1 LEDEIMVVR
10 LSGTQPQG
18 PKHLETLE
26 NKTVLGSQ
34 NKIGLKSGNTANRTT
49 YPVEGENYL
58 NTETG
63 SLEIFK
69 NSVWTSLIL
78 LPDTVT
84 NLLATNQGIN
94 RPYNNGQVSLLFEP
108 GVVAGTSY
116 TSTSNPGAITTTS
129 SSIPMIITGL
139 QSNTAYTFS
148 VVASSP
154 QGVSQ
159 PSLSSNSITVTT
171 VPQSPTIGT
180 ATPGDLS
187 ATVSFTPGA
196 TGGSAITSHTITA
209 NPGNITASGSS
220 SPITISGLTNGVTYT
235 ITASSTNANG
245 TSLSSGS
252 TTVTPISPF
261 LINKSVPDLFTAAE
275 SFSHPD
281 AILGIPTTG
290 GTLVVNSV
298 SLGSYD
304 YVKRNG
310 PFTVFNF
317 SSDDW
322 FTVTEDSRS
331 AFVYIEGNLTINTGQ
346 VFRPSKRKLFTCI
359 YVNGDLTLNGEISMT
374 ARGANHSTSGSNISP
389 GDILIKSGIYSGV
402 TNPRVPASGGSG
414 GTGGVDADGAWGS
427 SGAGTSG
434 GAGTA
439 GGTGGGAGGSHYTPV
454 SPTNFP
460 RGGNGSAGTSFSG
473 GSGGGDVFS
482 GYFSGMTPDAQ
493 TNGGSGGDSHN
504 YYANSP
510 GQNGGAG
517 NPTGRSYYGMS
528 NPGTL
533 GTSPVTGTGGVL
545 IIFVN
550 GTLSTS
556 GTGVISA
563 QGASYG
569 QASGGGSITVMVK
582 TDMGPTPNASGIG
595 IGGAGTARK
604 LLWT

>member
-1 LEDEIMVVR
+1 MEDEIMVIN
-10 LSGTQPQG
+10 LSNSQPQG
-18 PKHLETLE
+18 PKSTETFE
-26 NKTVLGSQ
+26 SKTIIGSQ
-34 NKIGLKSGNTANRTT
+34 NKMGLKSGNSANRTQS
-49 YPVEGENYL
+49 PVEGENYL

-69 NSVWTSLIL
+69 NSAWTSLIL

-84 NLLATNQGIN
+84 NLVATNQGSS
-94 RPYNNGQVSLLFEP
+94 RPYNNGQVSLSFEP
-108 GVVAGTSY
+108 GVVLGTSY

-129 SSIPMIITGL
+129 SSTPIIITGL

-154 QGVSQ
+154 QGASQ
-159 PSLSSNSITVTT
+159 PSLASNSITVTT

-187 ATVSFTPGA
+187 ASVSFTPGA

-252 TTVTPISPF
+252 TTVTPIAPF

-281 AILGIPTTG
+281 PVVGIPTAG
-290 GTLVVNSV
+290 GTLSVNSV

-310 PFTVFNF
+310 PLTVFNF

-346 VFRPSKRKLFTCI
+346 IFKPSKRKLFTCI

-389 GDILIKSGIYSGV
+389 GEILIKTGTYSSV

-414 GTGGVDADGAWGS
+414 GTGGVDPDGAWGN
-427 SGAGTSG
+427 SGVGTNG
-434 GAGTA
+434 AAGTA

-454 SPTNFP
+454 QPTNFS

-482 GYFSGMTPDAQ
+482 GYFSGMNPDAQ
-493 TNGGSGGDSHN
+493 TNGGYGGDSHN
-504 YYANSP
+504 YYSSFP

-517 NPTGRSYYGMS
+517 NPTGRSYYGTG
-528 NPGTL
+528 NPGAL

-550 GTLSTS
+550 GTLSTG
-556 GTGVISA
+556 GTGTITA
-563 QGASYG
+563 QGASHG

-582 TDMGPTPNASGIG
+582 TDMGPTPNASAINS
-595 IGGAGTARK
+595 GGAGTARK